1 MKNNHLTQ
9 LNFTERKTEAPKI
22 QPVQMLERNEKY
34 DTEMKKIHS
43 ADFKRRPEI

>member
-22 QPVQMLERNEKY
+22 QLSANARNEKY
-34 DTEMKKIHS
+34 DTEMKKNS
-43 ADFKRRPEI
+43 LSRLQRRPEI